1 MEKAGM
7 EHEKRV
13 LQGGQDLVYYA
24 IYRKAFHPDEAPY
37 SLRHR

>member
-1 MEKAGM
+1 M
-7 EHEKRV
+7 EHERRV

-24 IYRKAFHPDEAPY
+24 IYRKVFHPDEAPY